1 MRPSSYTMQH
11 LQQSNNMQPL
21 AGELQGSLGGP
32 TAYLGVS
39 TLAVVGVALMYMDVL
54 DTKQFAPLAGAFLA
68 GHFFGGTVL
77 SV

>member
-11 LQQSNNMQPL
+11 LQQSSNMQPL
-21 AGELQGSLGGP
+21 AGELRGSFGGP
-32 TAYLGVS
+32 GAYLGVS
-39 TLAVVGVALMYMDVL
+39 TFAVAAVALMFMDVK
-54 DTKQFAPLAGAFLA
+54 DTKKYAPLAGAFLA